1 MGCVSA
7 RGTWNFRTENTS
19 TFRSTIRTGGAQG
32 TDVRGVR
39 RETNFWGRG
48 TDSGLPSCFPNVG
61 WCAPQPPT
69 PHPSDEQTLAPSGAG
84 VFFFAEAIENARL
97 REKQRRP
104 NLSECVAGNRAAGL
118 AWASGLADLPRRQTR
133 CFPLNSLYH
142 NIVITRVQKSAA
154 PTDALRLREVL
165 RCHRLGGHYA
175 ALGVRGASLIRHQ
188 HDALTAATA
197 RPQPSPILPNGYGRS
212 RP

>member
-1 MGCVSA
+1 VGCVSA
-7 RGTWNFRTENTS
+7 RGIWNFRTENTS

-84 VFFFAEAIENARL
+84 VFFLREPLKMRESGGKTAEAGPICL
-97 REKQRRP
+97 RGREP
-104 NLSECVAGNRAAGL
+104 DCGL
-118 AWASGLADLPRRQTR
+118 AWP
-133 CFPLNSLYH
+133 
-142 NIVITRVQKSAA
+142 
-154 PTDALRLREVL
+154 
-165 RCHRLGGHYA
+165 
-175 ALGVRGASLIRHQ
+175 
-188 HDALTAATA
+188 
-197 RPQPSPILPNGYGRS
+197 
-212 RP
+212 